1 MTSTQR
7 NLTGAAIVVLLAL
20 LSWLTILPGTPQI
33 YAPLNLLVMLP
44 AFLTFD
50 VLQGAYICVAVAVV
64 PFVLLPLVLA
74 GAARSHDV
82 ACSLRCSLSLR
93 GGSVRHHA
101 HFWSSLRDS
110 VSEQRLCYRRHAHQR
125 RLLGAVGRACLARA
139 SSSEFRAQFGL
150 PRRTVCLAGVVCF
163 PILGRVAMKPKRP
176 NPKGSFERSA
186 PGSHSTSLRLIAVAR
201 RCLIAFLALAGIY
214 LFSYGPAWSVTV
226 RGGMSIDRLFS
237 FYRLVPTP
245 LQKAYLR
252 IWIRIDRRVGY
263 ELRGRPAWIY

>member
-1 MTSTQR
+1 
-7 NLTGAAIVVLLAL
+7 
-20 LSWLTILPGTPQI
+20 
-33 YAPLNLLVMLP
+33 
-44 AFLTFD
+44 
-50 VLQGAYICVAVAVV
+50 
-64 PFVLLPLVLA
+64 
-74 GAARSHDV
+74 
-82 ACSLRCSLSLR
+82 
-93 GGSVRHHA
+93 
-101 HFWSSLRDS
+101 
-110 VSEQRLCYRRHAHQR
+110 
-125 RLLGAVGRACLARA
+125 
-139 SSSEFRAQFGL
+139 
-150 PRRTVCLAGVVCF
+150 
-163 PILGRVAMKPKRP
+163 MKPKRP